1 MWKLRHWEVQW
12 FAQSPTIALGFEPR
26 PSGSIIPIQI
36 PIHTSLNAGIPVHTV
51 LSLKASSIIWRSFYI
66 RAWRAVLFFLTET
79 LNEHINFTLFS
90 SVKFSRSIVFD
101 SLHPRG
107 LQHARPPCPSP
118 APRTCWSSCPL
129 SHWRHPTISSSVVP
143 FFSCL
148 PSFPASGSFTV
159 SRLFASGSQRIGASA
174 SASVLPMNIQGWFP
188 LGLTSL
194 ISLLSMTAIV

>member
-36 PIHTSLNAGIPVHTV
+36 PIHSSLNASTPVHTV

-101 SLHPRG
+101 SLQPRG
-107 LQHARPPCPSP
+107 LQHARPPCPWPTPELAQTHVHWVTDAIQPSHPQLSP
-118 APRTCWSSCPL
+118 PPPAFNL
-129 SHWRHPTISSSVVP
+129 SQHQPKSLFR
-143 FFSCL
+143 FFY
-148 PSFPASGSFTV
+148 
-159 SRLFASGSQRIGASA
+159 
-174 SASVLPMNIQGWFP
+174 
-188 LGLTSL
+188 
-194 ISLLSMTAIV
+194 